1 MDARLSGLSEPPGTE
16 DGEAAPAGRIEVR
29 ERVLRKI
36 ARTASAS
43 AIGIDSGDVTA
54 HVVDHRGGIAVR
66 VRAPLPVPDLADD
79 LAVGNATSVIDRAR
93 ALQEDLHT
101 RLTQILGRD
110 VKRVEI
116 TIDGARVNRKGRV
129 R

>member
-1 MDARLSGLSEPPGTE
+1 MDARLSDLSGPSGAE
-16 DGEAAPAGRIEVR
+16 DGEVAPAGRIEVR
-29 ERVLRKI
+29 ERVFTKI
-36 ARTASAS
+36 ARAASAH

-54 HVVDHRGGIAVR
+54 RVSDHRGGIAVR

-79 LAVGNATSVIDRAR
+79 LGVENAVTVLDRAR
-93 ALQEDLHT
+93 TLQEELHAQ
-101 RLTQILGRD
+101 LTHLLGRD